1 MIGILRDISMNKLTR
16 QQLEIINRRTI
27 RYPLQIAEKDYF
39 LALAIQLVYT
49 SPLARKL
56 IFKGGTA
63 IHHCYL
69 DQKRF
74 SEDLDFTSLD
84 TDLSAEE
91 IGAVLESDGTFRVNK
106 LFESGFT
113 IKIERLQYQGLL
125 GQPGNIKFE
134 VDHHQNVLLPGI
146 KVNYR
151 NVWNVDALALVMD
164 KREICSEKIRAVSQR
179 ARYRDFYDLY
189 FLLTDL
195 EVAIDD
201 AIEILKQ
208 KEIRTPVVATN
219 IARNWSV
226 AKEQMDRDLG
236 SIYCSEEV
244 SVDEIESLI
253 QKIDFENIRT
263 TN

>member
-1 MIGILRDISMNKLTR
+1 
-16 QQLEIINRRTI
+16 
-27 RYPLQIAEKDYF
+27 
-39 LALAIQLVYT
+39 
-49 SPLARKL
+49 
-56 IFKGGTA
+56 
-63 IHHCYL
+63 
-69 DQKRF
+69 
-74 SEDLDFTSLD
+74 LD

-195 EVAIDD
+195 EVAIDE

-219 IARNWSV
+219 IAMNWSV

-244 SVDEIESLI
+244 SVDEIETLI
-253 QKIDFENIRT
+253 QKIDFKNIGT